1 MAMALNRLAGFATV
15 LVALALAAPGEA
27 RAETEDRS
35 NDAQYAENCV
45 IEYAK
50 GASADSSFLERQ
62 MALRDRFD
70 LDHDNIWLM
79 AMLGDVSDIIPVE
92 WIVDGLAECDRTFG
106 FNPITEVINARPAIP
121 QSPSMPQIADFDCAA
136 AYWLRGAMYP
146 MDQAAA
152 GERAQFALGRYQAE
166 NAGLSVEQ
174 IIGQVQAAG
183 NARYERI
190 MHESRGLEE
199 LRQEMIADGQ
209 NPDEATLTERLQ
221 RRAVEA
227 RSFQQD
233 IIACEAK
240 YGFAQAGGQ

>member
-35 NDAQYAENCV
+35 NDAQYAENCA

-70 LDHDNIWLM
+70 LDHENIWLM

-106 FNPITEVINARPAIP
+106 FNPITEVINARPGIP
-121 QSPSMPQIADFDCAA
+121 LTPSVRQIADFDCAVAYRLLA
-136 AYWLRGAMYP
+136 AIRHDI
-146 MDQAAA
+146 DQD
-152 GERAQFALGRYQAE
+152 
-166 NAGLSVEQ
+166 
-174 IIGQVQAAG
+174 QVQAQ
-183 NARYERI
+183 NAMQRAEYALRLHQTANPELDPGSLGPQVNGLARTRGEQI
-190 MHESRGLEE
+190 QQGQESG
-199 LRQEMIADGQ
+199 
-209 NPDEATLTERLQ
+209 EALTN
-221 RRAVEA
+221 
-227 RSFQQD
+227 D
-233 IIACEAK
+233 INACEAK

>member
-27 RAETEDRS
+27 QAETEDRS
-35 NDAQYAENCV
+35 NDAQYAMYCAV
-45 IEYAK
+45 EYAQY
-50 GASADSSFLERQ
+50 SVADFNFLGRR

-70 LDHDNIWLM
+70 LDHEQISAM
-79 AMLGDVSDIIPVE
+79 AKFADVSDAMPADLAAE
-92 WIVDGLAECDRTFG
+92 GLAECDRTFG
-106 FNPITEVINARPAIP
+106 FSPITEVINARPGIP
-121 QSPSMPQIADFDCAA
+121 QTPTIPQIADFDCAA

-199 LRQEMIADGQ
+199 LWQEMIADGQ
-209 NPDEATLTERLQ
+209 NPDEATFTERLQ